1 MAKRPTQLDK
11 AIQNLDAQIAALQL
25 ARQALV
31 QQRTGMAVK
40 PVAAPRT
47 RPVEKIG

>member
-31 QQRTGMAVK
+31 AQRNSLGVK
-40 PVAAPRT
+40 QVPGPRT